1 MERNVSNVALSEK
14 ELRKYCLTL
23 AVEASQNYPGQGAT
37 AENYYINIANA
48 FYQFIMKGKTTIE
61 TVTPIA
67 ELKQPLAEPAQPL
80 VFSASRLLALRKR
93 PFNATFF
100 NRKMI
105 EAGLAER
112 CERVIGPHYKRLTE
126 KGIAFGV
133 NKPCPPYN
141 GATSIYYYEDKF
153 DELLRTLGL

>member
-1 MERNVSNVALSEK
+1 MEWNMSNVTSSEK
-14 ELRKYCLTL
+14 ELRKYCLSL
-23 AVEASQNYPGQGAT
+23 AVEASQNFQGTREAI
-37 AENYYINIANA
+37 ESYYLNIANA
-48 FYQFIMKGKTTIE
+48 FYQFIMKGKTPVE
-61 TVTPIA
+61 TVTPA
-67 ELKQPLAEPAQPL
+67 AEPEQPVVL
-80 VFSASRLLALRKR
+80 SASRLLALRKR

-126 KGIAFGV
+126 KGIEFGV